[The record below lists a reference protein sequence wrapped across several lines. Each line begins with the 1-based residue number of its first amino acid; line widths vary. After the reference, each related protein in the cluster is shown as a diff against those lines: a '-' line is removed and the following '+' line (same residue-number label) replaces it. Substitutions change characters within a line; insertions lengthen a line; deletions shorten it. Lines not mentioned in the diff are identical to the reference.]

1 MDKQTQTLTANTANQ
16 TAKSSAKKR
25 SGKAP
30 RRKRSLRKEL
40 KMNWMLYLMILPGVV
55 YFLIFK
61 YAPMGG
67 LVIAFQDYYP
77 FLGIKNSQW
86 VGLAHFKRF
95 FNSGVFNN
103 LMRNT
108 LILFGLNLIF
118 AFPSS
123 ILLAIMLNEV
133 RNTRFKKGVQTI
145 VYLPHFISWV
155 IVVSIFYVLLTTEGG
170 AINNI
175 IESMGFAKI
184 PFLTNPSWFR
194 PLYIIQE
201 IWKGA
206 GWGSIIYLAALTN
219 VDQQL
224 YEAADLDGA
233 SRFQLIWHVTLPSIR
248 PTIVTMLILKV
259 GDVLELGFD
268 HVYLMLNSLNRDVA
282 EIFDTFVYT
291 AGITNGQ
298 LSFSTAV
305 GFFKSIVGLI
315 LVIFANSMA
324 KKVGEEGVY

>member
-1 MDKQTQTLTANTANQ
+1 MTSATDNNVKKVKKVEKVKPMKKKGRLANEFKQ
-16 TAKSSAKKR
+16 
-25 SGKAP
+25 
-30 RRKRSLRKEL
+30 
-40 KMNWMLYLMILPGVV
+40 NWLLYLMILPGLL

-67 LVIAFQDYYP
+67 LVIAFQNYFP
-77 FLGIKNSQW
+77 FLGIKGSQW
-86 VGLAHFKRF
+86 VGLEHFRRF
-95 FNSGVFNN
+95 FTSGDFAM

-108 LILFGLNLIF
+108 LVLFGLNLVF
-118 AFPSS
+118 AFPAS
-123 ILLAIMLNEV
+123 IILAIALNEV

-170 AINNI
+170 AINNVI
-175 IESMGFAKI
+175 ASAGKDKV
-184 PFLTNPSWFR
+184 PFLTDPKWFR

-206 GWGSIIYLAALTN
+206 GWGSIVYLAALTN

-233 SRFQLIWHVTLPSIR
+233 SRMQMIWHVTLPSIR
-248 PTIVTMLILKV
+248 PTIITMLILKV
-259 GDVLELGFD
+259 GDVLELGFE
-268 HVYLMLNSLNRDVA
+268 HVYVMLNSLNRGVA

-315 LVIFANSMA
+315 LVIFANRLA

>member
-1 MDKQTQTLTANTANQ
+1 MKVEKVKPMKKKGRLANEFKQ
-16 TAKSSAKKR
+16 
-25 SGKAP
+25 
-30 RRKRSLRKEL
+30 
-40 KMNWMLYLMILPGVV
+40 NWLLYLMILPGLL

-67 LVIAFQDYYP
+67 LVIAFQNYFP
-77 FLGIKNSQW
+77 FLGIKGSQW
-86 VGLAHFKRF
+86 VGLEHFRRF
-95 FNSGVFNN
+95 FSSGDFAM

-108 LILFGLNLIF
+108 LVLFGLNLVF
-118 AFPSS
+118 AFPAS
-123 ILLAIMLNEV
+123 IILAIALNEV

-170 AINNI
+170 AVNNLI
-175 IESMGFAKI
+175 ASAGKKKV
-184 PFLTNPSWFR
+184 PFLTDPKWFR

-206 GWGSIIYLAALTN
+206 GWGSIVYLAALTN

-233 SRFQLIWHVTLPSIR
+233 SRMQMIWHVTLPSIR
-248 PTIVTMLILKV
+248 PTIITMLILKV
-259 GDVLELGFD
+259 GDVLELGFE
-268 HVYLMLNSLNRDVA
+268 HVYVMLNSLNRGVA

-315 LVIFANSMA
+315 LVIFANRLA

>member
-1 MDKQTQTLTANTANQ
+1 MTSATDNKVKKVQKVEKVKPMKKKGRLANEFRQ
-16 TAKSSAKKR
+16 
-25 SGKAP
+25 
-30 RRKRSLRKEL
+30 
-40 KMNWMLYLMILPGVV
+40 NWLLYLMILPGLL

-67 LVIAFQDYYP
+67 LVIAFQNYYP
-77 FLGIKNSQW
+77 FLGVKGSQW
-86 VGLAHFKRF
+86 VGLEHFRRF
-95 FNSGVFNN
+95 FTSGDFAM

-108 LILFGLNLIF
+108 LVLFGLNLVF
-118 AFPSS
+118 AFPAS
-123 ILLAIMLNEV
+123 IILAIALNEV

-170 AINNI
+170 AINNLI
-175 IESMGFAKI
+175 ASAGKDKVR
-184 PFLTNPSWFR
+184 FLTDPKWFR

-206 GWGSIIYLAALTN
+206 GWGSIVYLAALTN

-233 SRFQLIWHVTLPSIR
+233 SRMQMIWHVTLPSIR
-248 PTIVTMLILKV
+248 PTIITMLILKV
-259 GDVLELGFD
+259 GDVLELGFE
-268 HVYLMLNSLNRDVA
+268 HVYVMLNSLNRGVA

-315 LVIFANSMA
+315 LVIFANRLA

>member
-1 MDKQTQTLTANTANQ
+1 MTSATDNNVKKAMKVEKVKPMKKKGRLANEFKQ
-16 TAKSSAKKR
+16 
-25 SGKAP
+25 
-30 RRKRSLRKEL
+30 
-40 KMNWMLYLMILPGVV
+40 NWLLYLMILPGLL

-67 LVIAFQDYYP
+67 LVIAFQNYFP
-77 FLGIKNSQW
+77 FLGIKGSQW
-86 VGLAHFKRF
+86 VGLEHFRRF
-95 FNSGVFNN
+95 FSSGDFAM

-108 LILFGLNLIF
+108 LVLFGLNLVF
-118 AFPSS
+118 AFPAS
-123 ILLAIMLNEV
+123 IILAIALNEV

-170 AINNI
+170 AVNNLI
-175 IESMGFAKI
+175 ASAGKKKV
-184 PFLTNPSWFR
+184 PFLTDPKWFR

-206 GWGSIIYLAALTN
+206 GWGSIVYLAALTN

-224 YEAADLDGA
+224 YEAADMDGA
-233 SRFQLIWHVTLPSIR
+233 SRMQMIWHVTLPSIR
-248 PTIVTMLILKV
+248 PTIITMLILKV
-259 GDVLELGFD
+259 GDVLELGFE
-268 HVYLMLNSLNRDVA
+268 HVYVMLNSLNRGVA

-315 LVIFANSMA
+315 LVIFANRLA

>member
-233 SRFQLIWHVTLPSIR
+233 SRFQMIWHVTLPSIR

>member
-1 MDKQTQTLTANTANQ
+1 MTSATDNKVKKVQKVEKVKPMKKKGRLANEFRQ
-16 TAKSSAKKR
+16 
-25 SGKAP
+25 
-30 RRKRSLRKEL
+30 
-40 KMNWMLYLMILPGVV
+40 NWLLYLMILPGLL

-67 LVIAFQDYYP
+67 LVIAFQNYYP
-77 FLGIKNSQW
+77 FLGIKGSQW
-86 VGLAHFKRF
+86 VGLEHFRRF
-95 FNSGVFNN
+95 FTSGDFAM

-108 LILFGLNLIF
+108 LVLFGLNLVF
-118 AFPSS
+118 AFPAS
-123 ILLAIMLNEV
+123 IILAIALNEV

-170 AINNI
+170 AINNLI
-175 IESMGFAKI
+175 ASAGKDKV
-184 PFLTNPSWFR
+184 PFLTDPKWFR

-206 GWGSIIYLAALTN
+206 GWGSIVYLAALTN

-233 SRFQLIWHVTLPSIR
+233 SRMQMIWHVTLPSIR
-248 PTIVTMLILKV
+248 PTIITMLILKV
-259 GDVLELGFD
+259 GDVLELGFE
-268 HVYLMLNSLNRDVA
+268 HVYVMLNSLNRGVA

-315 LVIFANSMA
+315 LVIFANRLA

>member
-1 MDKQTQTLTANTANQ
+1 MTSATDNKVKKVQKVEKVKPMKKKGRLANEFRQ
-16 TAKSSAKKR
+16 
-25 SGKAP
+25 
-30 RRKRSLRKEL
+30 
-40 KMNWMLYLMILPGVV
+40 NWLLYLMILPGLL

-67 LVIAFQDYYP
+67 LVIAFQNYYP
-77 FLGIKNSQW
+77 FLGIKGSQW
-86 VGLAHFKRF
+86 IGLEHFRRF
-95 FNSGVFNN
+95 FTSGDFAM

-108 LILFGLNLIF
+108 LVLFGLNLVF
-118 AFPSS
+118 AFPAS
-123 ILLAIMLNEV
+123 IILAIALNEV

-170 AINNI
+170 AINNLI
-175 IESMGFAKI
+175 ASAGKDKVK
-184 PFLTNPSWFR
+184 FLTDPKWFR

-206 GWGSIIYLAALTN
+206 GWGSIVYLAALTN

-233 SRFQLIWHVTLPSIR
+233 SRMQMIWHVTLPSIR
-248 PTIVTMLILKV
+248 PTIITMLILKV
-259 GDVLELGFD
+259 GDVLELGFE
-268 HVYLMLNSLNRDVA
+268 HVYVMLNSLNRGVA

-315 LVIFANSMA
+315 LVIFANRLA

>member
-1 MDKQTQTLTANTANQ
+1 MTSN
-16 TAKSSAKKR
+16 AKNKTKTMQQNKKIRPMKKR
-25 SGKAP
+25 NLGHEIKQ
-30 RRKRSLRKEL
+30 
-40 KMNWMLYLMILPGVV
+40 NWLLYLMILPGLL

-67 LVIAFQDYYP
+67 LVIAFQNYFP
-77 FLGIKNSQW
+77 FLGIKGSQW
-86 VGLAHFKRF
+86 VGLEHFRRF
-95 FNSGVFNN
+95 FTSGDFSM

-108 LILFGLNLIF
+108 LILFGLNLVF
-118 AFPSS
+118 AFPAS
-123 ILLAIMLNEV
+123 IILAIALNEV
-133 RNTRFKKGVQTI
+133 RNTRFKKSVQTI

-170 AINNI
+170 AINNVI
-175 IESMGFAKI
+175 ASRGGNKI
-184 PFLTNPSWFR
+184 PFLTDPRWFR

-206 GWGSIIYLAALTN
+206 GWGSIVYLASLTN

-233 SRFQLIWHVTLPSIR
+233 SRMQMIWHVTLPSIR
-248 PTIVTMLILKV
+248 PTIITMLILKV
-259 GDVLELGFD
+259 GDVLELGFE
-268 HVYLMLNSLNRDVA
+268 HVYVMLNSLNRGVA

-315 LVIFANSMA
+315 LVIFANRLA

>member
-1 MDKQTQTLTANTANQ
+1 MKVEKVKPMKKKGRLANEFKQ
-16 TAKSSAKKR
+16 
-25 SGKAP
+25 
-30 RRKRSLRKEL
+30 
-40 KMNWMLYLMILPGVV
+40 NWLLYLMILPGLL

-67 LVIAFQDYYP
+67 LVIAFQNYFP
-77 FLGIKNSQW
+77 FLGIKGSQW
-86 VGLAHFKRF
+86 VGLEHFRRF
-95 FNSGVFNN
+95 FTSGDFAM

-108 LILFGLNLIF
+108 LVLFGLNLVF
-118 AFPSS
+118 AFPAS
-123 ILLAIMLNEV
+123 IILAIALNEV

-170 AINNI
+170 AINNVI
-175 IESMGFAKI
+175 ASAGKDKV
-184 PFLTNPSWFR
+184 PFLTDPKWFR

-206 GWGSIIYLAALTN
+206 GWGSIVYLAALTN

-233 SRFQLIWHVTLPSIR
+233 SRMQMIWHVTLPSIR
-248 PTIVTMLILKV
+248 PTIITMLILKV
-259 GDVLELGFD
+259 GDVLELGFE
-268 HVYLMLNSLNRDVA
+268 HVYVMLNSLNRGVA

-315 LVIFANSMA
+315 LVIFANRLA

>member
-1 MDKQTQTLTANTANQ
+1 MKVEKVKPMKKKGRLANEFKQ
-16 TAKSSAKKR
+16 
-25 SGKAP
+25 
-30 RRKRSLRKEL
+30 
-40 KMNWMLYLMILPGVV
+40 NWLLYLMILPGLL

-67 LVIAFQDYYP
+67 LVIAFQNYFP
-77 FLGIKNSQW
+77 FLGIKGSQW
-86 VGLAHFKRF
+86 VGLEHFRRF
-95 FNSGVFNN
+95 FSSGDFAM

-108 LILFGLNLIF
+108 LVLFGLNLVF
-118 AFPSS
+118 AFPAS
-123 ILLAIMLNEV
+123 IILAIALNEV

-170 AINNI
+170 AVNNLI
-175 IESMGFAKI
+175 ASAGKKKV
-184 PFLTNPSWFR
+184 PFLTDPKWFR

-206 GWGSIIYLAALTN
+206 GWGSIVYLAALTN

-233 SRFQLIWHVTLPSIR
+233 SRIKMIWHVTLPSIR
-248 PTIVTMLILKV
+248 PTIITMLILKV
-259 GDVLELGFD
+259 GDVLELGFE
-268 HVYLMLNSLNRDVA
+268 HVYVMLNSLNRGVA

-315 LVIFANSMA
+315 LVILANRLA
-324 KKVGEEGVY
+324 KRVGEDGVY

>member
-1 MDKQTQTLTANTANQ
+1 MTSATDNNVKKAMKVEKVKPMKKKGRLANEFKQ
-16 TAKSSAKKR
+16 
-25 SGKAP
+25 
-30 RRKRSLRKEL
+30 
-40 KMNWMLYLMILPGVV
+40 NWLLYLMILPGLL

-67 LVIAFQDYYP
+67 LVIAFQNYFP
-77 FLGIKNSQW
+77 FLGIKGSQW
-86 VGLAHFKRF
+86 VGLEHFRRF
-95 FNSGVFNN
+95 FSSGDFAM

-108 LILFGLNLIF
+108 LVLFGLNLVF
-118 AFPSS
+118 AFPAS
-123 ILLAIMLNEV
+123 IILAIALNEV
-133 RNTRFKKGVQTI
+133 RNTRFKKSVQTI

-170 AINNI
+170 AINNVI
-175 IESMGFAKI
+175 ASRGGNKI
-184 PFLTNPSWFR
+184 PFLTDPRWFR

-206 GWGSIIYLAALTN
+206 GWGSIVYLASLTN

-233 SRFQLIWHVTLPSIR
+233 SRIQMIWHVTLPSIR
-248 PTIVTMLILKV
+248 PTIITMLILKI
-259 GDVLELGFD
+259 GDVLELGFE
-268 HVYLMLNSLNRDVA
+268 HVYVMLNSLNRGVA

-315 LVIFANSMA
+315 LVILANRLA
-324 KKVGEEGVY
+324 KRVGEDGVY

>member
-1 MDKQTQTLTANTANQ
+1 MTSATDNKVKKVQKVKKVKPIKKKGRLANEFKQ
-16 TAKSSAKKR
+16 
-25 SGKAP
+25 
-30 RRKRSLRKEL
+30 
-40 KMNWMLYLMILPGVV
+40 NWLLYLMILPGLL

-67 LVIAFQDYYP
+67 LVIAFQNYFP
-77 FLGIKNSQW
+77 FLGIKGSQW
-86 VGLAHFKRF
+86 VGLEHFRRF
-95 FNSGVFNN
+95 FSSGDFAM

-108 LILFGLNLIF
+108 LVLFGLNLVF
-118 AFPSS
+118 AFPAS
-123 ILLAIMLNEV
+123 IILAIALNEV
-133 RNTRFKKGVQTI
+133 RNTRFKKSVQTI

-170 AINNI
+170 AINNVI
-175 IESMGFAKI
+175 ASRGGNKI
-184 PFLTNPSWFR
+184 PFLTDPKWFR

-206 GWGSIIYLAALTN
+206 GWGSIVYLASLTN

-233 SRFQLIWHVTLPSIR
+233 SRMQMIWHVTLPSIR
-248 PTIVTMLILKV
+248 PTIITMLILKI
-259 GDVLELGFD
+259 GDVLELGFE
-268 HVYLMLNSLNRDVA
+268 HVYVMLNSLNRGVA

-315 LVIFANSMA
+315 LVILANRLA
-324 KKVGEEGVY
+324 KRVGEDGVY

>member
-1 MDKQTQTLTANTANQ
+1 MTSATDNNVKKAMKVEKVKPMKKKGRLANEFKQ
-16 TAKSSAKKR
+16 
-25 SGKAP
+25 
-30 RRKRSLRKEL
+30 
-40 KMNWMLYLMILPGVV
+40 NWLLYLMILPGLL

-67 LVIAFQDYYP
+67 LVIAFQNYFP
-77 FLGIKNSQW
+77 FLGIKGSQW
-86 VGLAHFKRF
+86 VGLEHFRRF
-95 FNSGVFNN
+95 FSSGDFAM

-108 LILFGLNLIF
+108 LVLFGLNLVF
-118 AFPSS
+118 AFPAS
-123 ILLAIMLNEV
+123 IILAIALNEV

-170 AINNI
+170 AVNNLI
-175 IESMGFAKI
+175 ASAGKKKV
-184 PFLTNPSWFR
+184 PFLTDPKWFR

-206 GWGSIIYLAALTN
+206 GWGSIVYLAALTN

-233 SRFQLIWHVTLPSIR
+233 SRIKMIWHVTLPSIR
-248 PTIVTMLILKV
+248 PTIITMLILKV
-259 GDVLELGFD
+259 GDVLELGFE
-268 HVYLMLNSLNRDVA
+268 HVYVMLNSLNRGVA

-315 LVIFANSMA
+315 LVILANRLA
-324 KKVGEEGVY
+324 KRVGEDGVY

>member
-1 MDKQTQTLTANTANQ
+1 MTSATDNNVKKAMKVEKVKPMKKKGRLANEFKQ
-16 TAKSSAKKR
+16 
-25 SGKAP
+25 
-30 RRKRSLRKEL
+30 
-40 KMNWMLYLMILPGVV
+40 NWLLYLMILPGLL

-67 LVIAFQDYYP
+67 LVIAFQNYFP
-77 FLGIKNSQW
+77 FLGIKGSQW
-86 VGLAHFKRF
+86 VGLEHFRRF
-95 FNSGVFNN
+95 FSSGDFAM

-108 LILFGLNLIF
+108 LVLFGLNLVF
-118 AFPSS
+118 AFPAS
-123 ILLAIMLNEV
+123 IILAIALNEV

-170 AINNI
+170 AVNNLI
-175 IESMGFAKI
+175 ASAGKKKV
-184 PFLTNPSWFR
+184 PFLTDPKWFR

-206 GWGSIIYLAALTN
+206 GWGSIVYLAALTN

-233 SRFQLIWHVTLPSIR
+233 SRMQMIWHVTLPSIR
-248 PTIVTMLILKV
+248 PTIITMLILKV
-259 GDVLELGFD
+259 GDVLELGFE
-268 HVYLMLNSLNRDVA
+268 HVYVMLNSLNRGVA

-315 LVIFANSMA
+315 LVIFANRLA